1 MCVCVCVG
9 GGGGGGGVRVGGEVV
24 HGCNGSAMSGCALTL
39 LYLLM
44 VSPVMTMLH
53 GQSTCERSRN
63 QYPFSHLHT
72 HTSTPPTPTH
82 HPHPHTT
89 HTLTLYLNSKNS
101 RASTAVERI
110 RLLAKD
116 ILILLTH
123 LQDMQANHLMA
134 VLGIYT
140 YTGSESAS
148 IRSDYVLLSS
158 AYSESSLQ
166 WAGT

>member
-1 MCVCVCVG
+1 MCVCVCVGG

-44 VSPVMTMLH
+44 VSLVMTMLH
-53 GQSTCERSRN
+53 GQSTCERGRN
-63 QYPFSHLHT
+63 KYPFSHLHT
-72 HTSTPPTPTH
+72 H
-82 HPHPHTT
+82 T

-101 RASTAVERI
+101 RASTAVETHTKNTVVYWPKI
-110 RLLAKD
+110 YRLN
-116 ILILLTH
+116 LLTH
-123 LQDMQANHLMA
+123 LQDTQANHLMV

-148 IRSDYVLLSS
+148 IRSDYVLLS
-158 AYSESSLQ
+158 LQ
-166 WAGT
+166 